1 MEHTGLFEKSN
12 LVLKSQEFRW
22 TCTLNFA
29 QSDELPVEVEEAV
42 EDSGSPWAGVDRGV
56 SLATCG
62 SNTAESRM
70 WHTVL
75 TKIEFPVVLCDF
87 CSQTSEGIYGDAN
100 FMGPHSSF
108 LEALDQDSAFM
119 PCSEAKARFRFR
131 ILWHLQQVYLPPRRH
146 LTCFFFS
153 ALWDA
158 KSCWIAFL
166 ISIPNTFS
174 SRRA

>member
-1 MEHTGLFEKSN
+1 MTFLWWLSKP
-12 LVLKSQEFRW
+12 LKTVVVLGQVWIEACHCR
-22 TCTLNFA
+22 
-29 QSDELPVEVEEAV
+29 PVVQKQP
-42 EDSGSPWAGVDRGV
+42 SPGCEIH
-56 SLATCG
+56 S
-62 SNTAESRM
+62 
-70 WHTVL
+70 VL
-75 TKIEFPVVLCDF
+75 TKIEFPIVVCDF
-87 CSQTSEGIYGDAN
+87 CSQTSEGLYGDAN

-108 LEALDQDSAFM
+108 LEALDQNSAFM
-119 PCSEAKARFRFR
+119 PCSEAKARFQFR

-158 KSCWIAFL
+158 KPCWIAFL